1 MQHPLLLWWL
11 VHCSS
16 PQQLE
21 NASAYSYSMVTLFRC
36 CRFHPADV
44 PSSSTGHPVC
54 PDYAHAAAPAADSA
68 TAGSHTQQEAAGFPA
83 LPTKPWSGFAAP
95 QAQAQAEEP
104 WKYWVVPCKPPDG
117 GAGTCC
123 LEQHYGYAKKRV
135 AHKVQQPAQE
145 VTVAA
150 KAAKP
155 PLAPKAA
162 KSKRKE
168 KAVNHCGK
176 CQFCKDGDGEKCP
189 TMLAAA
195 QALSYINMLTGQ
207 RQTAEGGAADKV
219 NA

>member
-1 MQHPLLLWWL
+1 M
-11 VHCSS
+11 
-16 PQQLE
+16 
-21 NASAYSYSMVTLFRC
+21 
-36 CRFHPADV
+36 
-44 PSSSTGHPVC
+44 PSSSAEHIC

-68 TAGSHTQQEAAGFPA
+68 LAGSKLQQEAAGSPA

-104 WKYWVVPCKPPDG
+104 WKRWVVPCKPPDG

-123 LEQHYGYAKKRV
+123 LEQHYGYAKKRD
-135 AHKVQQPAQE
+135 ARKVQQPAQE
-145 VTVAA
+145 NTAA

-168 KAVNHCGK
+168 KAMNHCNK
-176 CQFCKDGDGEKCP
+176 CQFCKDGEGEKCP

-195 QALSYINMLTGQ
+195 QALSYVNMLTGQ
-207 RQTAEGGAADKV
+207 QQTAEGGAADKV